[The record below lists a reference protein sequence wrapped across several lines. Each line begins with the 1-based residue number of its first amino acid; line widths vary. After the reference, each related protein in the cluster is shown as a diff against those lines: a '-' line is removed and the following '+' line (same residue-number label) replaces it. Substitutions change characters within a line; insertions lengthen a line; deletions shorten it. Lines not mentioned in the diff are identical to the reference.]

1 MLRMGKLA
9 WSPSSTTEENLGPIV
24 FLTATEQRGKAVA
37 TGIFNTRGC
46 SHAGH
51 IHEAWWVPLHIADMN
66 SELSV
71 FSVEDKSIPN
81 VLEGEHVHIMFLI
94 IAKWTHP

>member
-9 WSPSSTTEENLGPIV
+9 WSLSSTTEEDLRPIV
-24 FLTATEQRGKAVA
+24 FLTATERGMAVA

-81 VLEGEHVHIMFLI
+81 VLEGEHVHKRFLNI
-94 IAKWTHP
+94 VK